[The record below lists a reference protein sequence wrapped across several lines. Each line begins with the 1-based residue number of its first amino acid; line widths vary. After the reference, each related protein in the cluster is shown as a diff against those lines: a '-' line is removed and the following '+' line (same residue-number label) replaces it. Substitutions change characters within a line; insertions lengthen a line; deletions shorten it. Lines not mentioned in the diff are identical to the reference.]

1 MKHAPCGVLRG
12 LGPIATQVRC
22 RRAYRR
28 ACGLAVVGVPLAGA
42 RIAAILG
49 LGLHVNL
56 SPSAPRGL
64 YRAVTGTPLGGAW
77 VAACVSPEAAALGRA
92 RGYVWSGPCVGGV
105 QPIVKPVVALAGDVV
120 ALGPE
125 AVIVNGQ
132 RLPGRS
138 SADVDSLGPP
148 LPHAVWGRHVVTAD
162 EFWLVST
169 RVPNSWASRYL
180 GPSSR
185 GRRYAPWRGRYGL
198 SSDAGVQPSRL

>member
-1 MKHAPCGVLRG
+1 MVTQDKGFTSRATEVLVTSGEVMKHAPCGVLRG

-77 VAACVSPEAAALGRA
+77 VAACVSRSEER
-92 RGYVWSGPCVGGV
+92 RVG
-105 QPIVKPVVALAGDVV
+105 
-120 ALGPE
+120 E
-125 AVIVNGQ
+125 E
-132 RLPGRS
+132 GRS
-138 SADVDSLGPP
+138 RWSPY
-148 LPHAVWGRHVVTAD
+148 H
-162 EFWLVST
+162 
-169 RVPNSWASRYL
+169 
-180 GPSSR
+180 
-185 GRRYAPWRGRYGL
+185 
-198 SSDAGVQPSRL
+198 